1 MVYTLVGISVDLWLK
16 VLTYN
21 PDGLVRSL
29 HECLRSHKF
38 KNLIQ
43 EQGILSRR
51 DVHKLSSQYIKL
63 ALNICLVPFF
73 IWAFVEYSHYY
84 PCFAVWSMNSQT
96 NNILLLD
103 AIPSFGN
110 HHHWHFSKKSFEVK
124 EDKENMKNSKFLKIL
139 LSVNAVLALENKTE
153 ELPAGCRWTEWVNS
167 DHPSKI
173 DEFSSI
179 DGKVFP
185 NQWP

>member
-1 MVYTLVGISVDLWLK
+1 
-16 VLTYN
+16 
-21 PDGLVRSL
+21 
-29 HECLRSHKF
+29 
-38 KNLIQ
+38 
-43 EQGILSRR
+43 
-51 DVHKLSSQYIKL
+51 
-63 ALNICLVPFF
+63 
-73 IWAFVEYSHYY
+73 
-84 PCFAVWSMNSQT
+84 MNSQT

-179 DGKVFP
+179 DGKASP
-185 NQWP
+185 NQGPQTVRKLDGIDC